1 MTGFLSDLLVGM
13 GIGLGIILILSLVL
27 WGLGEWDHCFR
38 HHPPGGV
45 PVLKSSQ
52 PKYPTISRADL
63 DVEAA
68 ATEAKYYDL
77 PEYRR
82 HRNKFEGRHYDA
94 A

>member
-1 MTGFLSDLLVGM
+1 MTMVFLSDLLVGM

-27 WGLGEWDHCFR
+27 WGLSEWAKR
-38 HHPPGGV
+38 NSPRKPRR
-45 PVLKSSQ
+45 PIASPLR
-52 PKYPTISRADL
+52 YPTISRADL

-68 ATEAKYYDL
+68 NAECGVFPL
-77 PEYRR
+77 SEHIR

>member
-1 MTGFLSDLLVGM
+1 MTMAFLSDLLVGM
-13 GIGLGIILILSLVL
+13 GIGIGIILILSLIL
-27 WGLGEWDHCFR
+27 WGLSELDRRGSRSKPRRPLD
-38 HHPPGGV
+38 PP
-45 PVLKSSQ
+45 LR
-52 PKYPTISRADL
+52 YPTISRADL